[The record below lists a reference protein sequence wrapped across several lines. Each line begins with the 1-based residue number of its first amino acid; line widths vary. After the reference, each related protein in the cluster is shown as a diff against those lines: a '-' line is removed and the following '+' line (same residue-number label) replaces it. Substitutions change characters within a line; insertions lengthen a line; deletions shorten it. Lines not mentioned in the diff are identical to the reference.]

1 MKVKIY
7 FDNLVT
13 DDPITEIR
21 ECFDLD
27 AAYKIAYELSKRT
40 GLSVGNYQV
49 AILLRS
55 GCEIHDYAIEC
66 SGCLTKD
73 RVIDLARWIA
83 KDATEDHDIGLAM
96 AFCEL
101 VNNYNYHH
109 GDDQLFYIWQW
120 RPDVDFELVLE
131 DKRFIN
137 GKERKRQ

>member
-13 DDPITEIR
+13 DDQITEIR
-21 ECFDLD
+21 ECFDLN
-27 AAYKIAYELSKRT
+27 AAYAIAYELSKRT
-40 GLSVGNYQV
+40 GLSVGNYSIT
-49 AILLRS
+49 ILLKS
-55 GCEIHDYAIEC
+55 GYEINDYAIEC
-66 SGCLTKD
+66 AGCLTKD
-73 RVIDLARWIA
+73 RVVELASLIA

-101 VNNYNYHH
+101 VTNYNYHH
-109 GDDQLFYIWQW
+109 GDDQLFYIWQYLSY
-120 RPDVDFELVLE
+120 DDIELVLE